1 MPAITKILCP
11 IDFSKHSQVA
21 LEHAESIAAK
31 FGAELIVAHI
41 VEPVLYPVAYGLPP
55 VAPVNYEENA
65 KKSAAKALAPIVE
78 GISRRGVPARAL
90 VDSGAASMR
99 ICDIAEEQGVSMVVV
114 ATHGYTGI
122 RHVLLGST
130 AERVVRKC
138 PCPVLTVKAKEENE

>member
-1 MPAITKILCP
+1 MPSITKILCP

-21 LEHAESIAAK
+21 LQHAESIAAK
-31 FGAELIVAHI
+31 FGAELIVAHV

-65 KKSAAKALAPIVE
+65 KESATKALAPLVE
-78 GISRRGVPARAL
+78 GVTGRGVKARSL
-90 VDSGAASMR
+90 VDSGTASMR
-99 ICDIAEEQGVSMVVV
+99 ICDIAEEEGVSMVVL

-138 PCPVLTVKAKEENE
+138 CCPVLTVKATDDE

>member
-65 KKSAAKALAPIVE
+65 KESAAKALAPIVE
-78 GISRRGVPARAL
+78 GISGRGVAARAL

>member
-1 MPAITKILCP
+1 MPSISKILCP
-11 IDFSKHSQVA
+11 IDFSRHSQIA

-65 KKSAAKALAPIVE
+65 KESAVKALAPLVE
-78 GISRRGVPARAL
+78 ALNGRGVVARAL
-90 VDSGAASMR
+90 VDSGTASMR
-99 ICDIAEEQGVSMVVV
+99 ICDIAGEEQVSMVVL

-130 AERVVRKC
+130 AERVVRKS
-138 PCPVLTVKAKEENE
+138 PCPVLTVKATDDE